1 MGQSAHTDDGHTPAR
16 LLTDRARV
24 LLEINNAIVSHL
36 VPVLRALHQPPAN
49 GPIHRS
55 AHTLLASID
64 RGLRNIQHGNVLKS
78 KREKIVGKRG
88 FTGSHVDNGGGR
100 IGSRSFDQG

>member
-1 MGQSAHTDDGHTPAR
+1 MTATPLPTCLPIVR
-16 LLTDRARV
+16 GYCSKSTTRSFLTLFHFCERY
-24 LLEINNAIVSHL
+24 IS
-36 VPVLRALHQPPAN
+36 HQPTDQ
-49 GPIHRS
+49 IHRS